1 MKVYSFV
8 AAGFEGYLI
17 RVEVFIRRGIPAV
30 DIVGLPDGAVREA
43 RERIRVAIQQS
54 GFQFPRGH
62 ILINMAPAD
71 IRKEGASFDL
81 SLAMAVLW
89 ASGQIEASGNRE
101 PWLVLGELELSGRV
115 RAVRGTLGAVSAAL
129 NGGIRH
135 FLVPEENSSEAW
147 AAGGRDVRGIAHLR
161 EIPGILGMDET
172 RPSSEPHVE
181 LRQLEPE
188 SSPPDI
194 KELKGQAYLKRAMM
208 VAAAGGHH
216 MLLFGPP
223 GSGKTLASSM
233 MEGLLPPLSA
243 ELSHEV
249 SRIWSQAGKL
259 GRGSS
264 MITRP
269 PFRTPHHSATLEGLI
284 GGGASITP
292 GEISLAHGGVLF
304 LDETPEF
311 QGRILQSLRE
321 PLETGR
327 VTIVRAGRSYWFP
340 SDFQLLLAAN
350 PCPCGNMGR
359 PNARCICTPQ
369 EVQRYWKKIGGA
381 LMDRIDI
388 RIPVEAV
395 EPKVLLKDCPESSAD
410 LRRSIDV
417 AAERQRSRYR
427 ERGFSKNRSLSVDG
441 VGTFCRLS
449 PELEEYFTLMIG
461 KIGFSSRAC
470 HSVLKLARTIAD
482 LADRDEIIRDD
493 LEEAGQYRRFGD
505 SDFFW
510 N

>member
-17 RVEVFIRRGIPAV
+17 RVEVFIRRGIPTV
-30 DIVGLPDGAVREA
+30 DIVGLPDVAVREA

-54 GFQFPRGH
+54 GYQFPTGH

-81 SLAMAVLW
+81 SLALAVLRF
-89 ASGQIEASGNRE
+89 SGQIEASGRRE

-115 RAVRGTLGAVSAAL
+115 RPVRGTLGAVSAAL

-135 FLVPEENSSEAW
+135 FLVPEENCGEAR
-147 AAGGRDVRGIAHLR
+147 AAGAADVRGVAHLS
-161 EIPGILGMDET
+161 EIPDILGQDEIIS
-172 RPSSEPHVE
+172 RPEATVE
-181 LRQLEPE
+181 LRQLENEPAV
-188 SSPPDI
+188 PDI
-194 KELKGQAYLKRAMM
+194 KQLKGQAYLKRAMM
-208 VAAAGGHH
+208 VGAAGGHH

-223 GSGKTLASSM
+223 GSGKTLASTM
-233 MEGLLPPLSA
+233 MEGLLPPLTTQ
-243 ELSHEV
+243 LSHEV

-259 GRGSS
+259 GRGCG

-284 GGGASITP
+284 GGGVNISP

-327 VTIVRAGRSYWFP
+327 VTIVRAGRSYWYP

-350 PCPCGNMGR
+350 PCPCGNLGR

-369 EVQRYWKKIGGA
+369 EIQRYWKKIGGA

-388 RIPVEAV
+388 RIPVEPV
-395 EPKVLLKDCPESSAD
+395 EPGILLKDCPESSAD
-410 LRRSIDV
+410 LRQRID
-417 AAERQRSRYR
+417 AAARRQRARYR
-427 ERGFSKNRSLSVDG
+427 DFPYSRNRSLPAG
-441 VGTFCRLS
+441 AIGEFCRLS
-449 PELEEYFTLMIG
+449 PELEGYFTRMIG

-482 LADRDEIIRDD
+482 LADREELCRED

>member
-1 MKVYSFV
+1 MHTKNW
-8 AAGFEGYLI
+8 YL
-17 RVEVFIRRGIPAV
+17 V
-30 DIVGLPDGAVREA
+30 
-43 RERIRVAIQQS
+43 
-54 GFQFPRGH
+54 
-62 ILINMAPAD
+62 
-71 IRKEGASFDL
+71 
-81 SLAMAVLW
+81 
-89 ASGQIEASGNRE
+89 
-101 PWLVLGELELSGRV
+101 
-115 RAVRGTLGAVSAAL
+115 
-129 NGGIRH
+129 
-135 FLVPEENSSEAW
+135 
-147 AAGGRDVRGIAHLR
+147 HL
-161 EIPGILGMDET
+161 LT
-172 RPSSEPHVE
+172 T
-181 LRQLEPE
+181 
-188 SSPPDI
+188 
-194 KELKGQAYLKRAMM
+194 A
-208 VAAAGGHH
+208 
-216 MLLFGPP
+216 
-223 GSGKTLASSM
+223 KTLASTM
-233 MEGLLPPLSA
+233 MEGLLPSLTA
-243 ELSHEV
+243 ELSHDV

-259 GRGSS
+259 GRGSG

-284 GGGASITP
+284 GGGVSITP

-369 EVQRYWKKIGGA
+369 EVQRYWRKIGGA

-388 RIPVEAV
+388 RIPVEPV

-410 LRRSIDV
+410 LRLRIDG
-417 AAERQRSRYR
+417 AAERQRARYR
-427 ERGFSKNRSLSVDG
+427 EFAFSRNRSLP
-441 VGTFCRLS
+441 VGAVGAFCRLS

-482 LADRDEIIRDD
+482 LADRDEIGRED